1 MMLVFHVNSEVQTL
15 KLGQVIG
22 KNLVPGMVI
31 CLKGDLGAGKTTL
44 TKGIVKGFGI
54 GSNAT
59 SPTFTII
66 NEYDGKYKLY
76 HIDTYRIESLDEMID
91 LGVEDYLPARDG
103 VTVIEWPELIAD
115 LLPED
120 KLILT
125 IESEGVN
132 KRKII
137 VQIHGENPSYG
148 RLLQE
153 LKNHDSIGD

>member
-1 MMLVFHVNSEVQTL
+1 MIVFHVDNEAQTL

-22 KNLVPGMVI
+22 ENLVPGMII

-54 GSNAT
+54 DSHAT

-66 NEYDGKYKLY
+66 NEYDGEYKLY
-76 HIDTYRIESLDEMID
+76 HIDTYRIETLDEMID
-91 LGVEDYLPARDG
+91 LGIEDYLPVRDG
-103 VTVIEWPELIAD
+103 VTVIEWPELIEE

-125 IESEGVN
+125 IEPEGVYE
-132 KRKII
+132 RKIT
-137 VQIHGENPSYG
+137 VQIHGKNPSYE

-153 LKNHDSIGD
+153 LKNYDSTGD